1 MEYKYVCEQGGGGV
15 RKVWNTSMYV
25 NKTGVRRGCNASM
38 FVNKSR
44 GTEKGVE
51 CQYECK
57 QEGGRGV

>member
-1 MEYKYVCEQGGGGV
+1 
-15 RKVWNTSMYV
+15 MYV